1 LKSGTNIGRLTFRQ
15 YINAK
20 RKAKQDEIREYEKQF
35 LSRYKQPKA
44 SIKKSSNLK
53 LGADIGTL
61 SLRQYVNA
69 KRKAK
74 HDEIREYE
82 KQFLSRYK
90 EPKATIK
97 KSKSWTESD
106 VDLGR
111 LTLRPYVNAKRKA
124 KHEEI
129 KEYEKQFLSRYKQ
142 PKAMQV
148 KSSNLHIPEEPKQD
162 VKKERKD
169 YEKEY
174 LAQYKKQQKSKPKKR
189 VSKHNKAIEI
199 ESDEKNQDVEVRT
212 QKKEPE
218 PLSTKFESAK
228 QEYNVTLKNLMDAK
242 KVLNGIKE
250 DIQKSNSE
258 YADIISKI
266 KLTRGEL
273 LNVNNELREKTEETE
288 KTAEE
293 YKKQNM
299 LTQEINNS
307 KRELSEIKDEIKK
320 YNKELESVRTKADNS
335 PDIKKMKGER
345 EKIENEIIQ
354 KRKELDSGFRE
365 LKFIKDEMTKSS
377 KSEGTEKIVDA
388 ASAVVASMNQKLQT
402 TLTELNAVKKAL
414 EDERGRRKNST

>member
-1 LKSGTNIGRLTFRQ
+1 MDLFGSSG
-15 YINAK
+15 
-20 RKAKQDEIREYEKQF
+20 
-35 LSRYKQPKA
+35 
-44 SIKKSSNLK
+44 
-53 LGADIGTL
+53 
-61 SLRQYVNA
+61 
-69 KRKAK
+69 
-74 HDEIREYE
+74 
-82 KQFLSRYK
+82 
-90 EPKATIK
+90 
-97 KSKSWTESD
+97 
-106 VDLGR
+106 
-111 LTLRPYVNAKRKA
+111 
-124 KHEEI
+124 
-129 KEYEKQFLSRYKQ
+129 
-142 PKAMQV
+142 
-148 KSSNLHIPEEPKQD
+148 
-162 VKKERKD
+162 KKEAKA

-174 LAQYKKQQKSKPKKR
+174 LARYKKQKK
-189 VSKHNKAIEI
+189 VIEI
-199 ESDEKNQDVEVRT
+199 EPGEKNQDVEVRT

-293 YKKQNM
+293 YKKQNI

-320 YNKELESVRTKADNS
+320 YNSELESVRTKVDNS
-335 PDIKKMKGER
+335 PDVKKMKE
-345 EKIENEIIQ
+345 EKEQIENEIIQ

-377 KSEGTEKIVDA
+377 KSEGTDKIVDA

>member
-1 LKSGTNIGRLTFRQ
+1 MDLFGSSG
-15 YINAK
+15 
-20 RKAKQDEIREYEKQF
+20 
-35 LSRYKQPKA
+35 
-44 SIKKSSNLK
+44 
-53 LGADIGTL
+53 
-61 SLRQYVNA
+61 
-69 KRKAK
+69 
-74 HDEIREYE
+74 
-82 KQFLSRYK
+82 
-90 EPKATIK
+90 
-97 KSKSWTESD
+97 
-106 VDLGR
+106 
-111 LTLRPYVNAKRKA
+111 
-124 KHEEI
+124 
-129 KEYEKQFLSRYKQ
+129 
-142 PKAMQV
+142 
-148 KSSNLHIPEEPKQD
+148 
-162 VKKERKD
+162 KKEAKD

-174 LAQYKKQQKSKPKKR
+174 LARYKKQQKSKPKKKA
-189 VSKHNKAIEI
+189 SKQEKVIEI
-199 ESDEKNQDVEVRT
+199 EPGEKNQDVEVRI

-320 YNKELESVRTKADNS
+320 YNRELESVRTKVDNS
-335 PDIKKMKGER
+335 PDVKKMKE
-345 EKIENEIIQ
+345 EKEQIENEIIQ

-365 LKFIKDEMTKSS
+365 LKFIKDEMAKSS

>member
-1 LKSGTNIGRLTFRQ
+1 MKWFGSSEKKESENYEKKYLTRYRKEQ
-15 YINAK
+15 
-20 RKAKQDEIREYEKQF
+20 KAK
-35 LSRYKQPKA
+35 PKNT
-44 SIKKSSNLK
+44 SKNKKN
-53 LGADIGTL
+53 
-61 SLRQYVNA
+61 V
-69 KRKAK
+69 
-74 HDEIREYE
+74 
-82 KQFLSRYK
+82 
-90 EPKATIK
+90 
-97 KSKSWTESD
+97 
-106 VDLGR
+106 
-111 LTLRPYVNAKRKA
+111 
-124 KHEEI
+124 
-129 KEYEKQFLSRYKQ
+129 
-142 PKAMQV
+142 
-148 KSSNLHIPEEPKQD
+148 
-162 VKKERKD
+162 
-169 YEKEY
+169 
-174 LAQYKKQQKSKPKKR
+174 
-189 VSKHNKAIEI
+189 EI
-199 ESDEKNQDVEVRT
+199 ESDEKNQVKVKI

-218 PLSTKFESAK
+218 SLSAKFESVK
-228 QEYNVTLKNLMDAK
+228 QEYNVTIKNLMDAK

-258 YADIISKI
+258 YTDIISKI

-335 PDIKKMKGER
+335 PDVKKMKGER